1 MLICDA
7 QIHIWD
13 EDRPDRPWPKDRGGK
28 PQRDVP
34 YLAPE
39 LIGLMDDG
47 GIDRAVLVPPSWEGD
62 YNDLAIQAVRDY
74 PGRFA
79 IMGRASVHQAE
90 SEPLFETWKQQPGM
104 LGLRYTFHTPE
115 QRRWL
120 AEGTVDWLWAAAEK
134 HGLHIMMLP
143 PGQLDKVAGILERHP
158 NLRITLDH
166 AAIPSQTKD
175 DAAFGHIP
183 ELCRMARYPNL
194 AVKTSAFPC
203 YTTEAYPYEG
213 QLHDAVLR
221 ILDAFGSERTFW
233 GTDITRS
240 PISYRQ
246 HVELFTK
253 HIPGIPSEVMGE
265 SLCKW
270 LGWPL

>member
-1 MLICDA
+1 MLIADA

-13 EDRPDRPWPKDRGGK
+13 EDRPDRPWPTDRGGK
-28 PQRDVP
+28 PQRDWP

-39 LIGLMDDG
+39 LIGLMNEG
-47 GIDRAVLVPPSWEGD
+47 GVDRAVLVPPSWEGD
-62 YNDLAIQAVRDY
+62 YNDLAIQAVQDN

-79 IMGRASVHQAE
+79 IMGRASVNRAE
-90 SEPLFETWKQQPGM
+90 SEPLFERWKDQPGM

-134 HGLHIMMLP
+134 YGLQIMMLP

-158 NLRITLDH
+158 NLNITLDH

-183 ELCRMARYPNL
+183 DLCAMARYPNL
-194 AVKTSAFPC
+194 AVKVSAFPC
-203 YTTEAYPYEG
+203 YTTAPYPYTG
-213 QLHDAVLR
+213 QLQDAVLR
-221 ILDAFGSERTFW
+221 VLEAFGPERTFW

-240 PISYRQ
+240 PITYKQ
-246 HVELFTK
+246 HVELFTQ
-253 HIPGIPSEVMGE
+253 HIPGIPPEVMGE
-265 SLCKW
+265 SLCRW
-270 LGWPL
+270 LGWEI

>member
-39 LIGLMDDG
+39 LIGLMDEG

-90 SEPLFETWKQQPGM
+90 SEPLFEAWKQQPGM

-134 HGLHIMMLP
+134 YGLHIMMLP

-158 NLRITLDH
+158 DLRITLDH
-166 AAIPSQTKD
+166 AAIPS
-175 DAAFGHIP
+175 
-183 ELCRMARYPNL
+183 
-194 AVKTSAFPC
+194 
-203 YTTEAYPYEG
+203 
-213 QLHDAVLR
+213 
-221 ILDAFGSERTFW
+221 
-233 GTDITRS
+233 
-240 PISYRQ
+240 
-246 HVELFTK
+246 
-253 HIPGIPSEVMGE
+253 
-265 SLCKW
+265 
-270 LGWPL
+270 

>member
-1 MLICDA
+1 MLIVDA

-13 EDRPDRPWPKDRGGK
+13 KDRPDRPWPTDRGGK
-28 PQRDVP
+28 PQRDWP

-39 LIGLMDDG
+39 LIALMDEG
-47 GIDRAVLVPPSWEGD
+47 GVDRAVLVPPSWEGD
-62 YNDLAIQAVRDY
+62 YNDLAIQAALDY

-79 IMGRASVHQAE
+79 IMGRASVNQAE
-90 SEPLFETWKQQPGM
+90 SEPLLEKWRDQPGM

-120 AEGTVDWLWAAAEK
+120 TEGTVDWLWAAAEK
-134 HGLHIMMLP
+134 HGLQIMMLP
-143 PGQLDKVAGILERHP
+143 PGQLDTVAGIMERHP
-158 NLRITLDH
+158 NLKVTLDH
-166 AAIPSQTKD
+166 AAIPSHSTD

-183 ELCRMARYPNL
+183 ELCGMARYPNL
-194 AVKTSAFPC
+194 AVKVSAFAC
-203 YTTEAYPYEG
+203 YTTLPYPYKG
-213 QLHDAVLR
+213 QVHDAVLR
-221 ILDAFGSERTFW
+221 VLDAFGPERTFW

-240 PISYRQ
+240 PITYKQ
-246 HVELFTK
+246 HVELFTQ
-253 HIPGIPSEVMGE
+253 HIRGVPEEVMGA